1 MSECIR
7 VAIDGPSGAGKST
20 IAKQVAKKLGME
32 YVDTGAM
39 YRAVGYKMLQ
49 EKVDAEDMDAVSRVL
64 ASTDIDLKEGAI
76 YLDGKDIS
84 GEIRTLE
91 ISKAAS
97 VFSAL
102 PPVRAK
108 LVELQRAI
116 GHTKSVIMDGRDIGT
131 NVFPDAQFKFFLTAS
146 AEERARRRCKE
157 LLEKGEDVT
166 FEEVLKDIEARDYS
180 DMHRELNP
188 LMQAEDAILV
198 DSTHM
203 TIEEVVETIY
213 QQVAC

>member
-84 GEIRTLE
+84 GEIRTPE

>member
-49 EKVDAEDMDAVSRVL
+49 EKVDAGDMDAVSRVL

-84 GEIRTLE
+84 GEIRTPE

>member
-1 MSECIR
+1 M
-7 VAIDGPSGAGKST
+7 
-20 IAKQVAKKLGME
+20 
-32 YVDTGAM
+32 
-39 YRAVGYKMLQ
+39 
-49 EKVDAEDMDAVSRVL
+49 L

-84 GEIRTLE
+84 GEIRTPE